1 MAMSVV
7 QNVESSVD
15 MYISKIST
23 EMANVDACARLVD
36 AECIFLPICAT
47 RTKTLTNS

>member
-7 QNVESSVD
+7 QSAESSVD
-15 MYISKIST
+15 TYISKIST

-47 RTKTLTNS
+47 RTTTLMSS